1 MYVVSLAYFLNQ
13 FFINMPVN
21 HADWWRYQLKETA
34 KYAIS
39 HEKKYQNVVFLS
51 NYEMTYVYILF
62 YSRYNPERFQNE
74 AVRTH
79 VADPFGFEHVES
91 FSKYIFYN
99 DLNWKDIKDNRLPN
113 SLYIVPLSQAEE
125 ETGYTKLINYP
136 DGKQAFKIFL

>member
-1 MYVVSLAYFLNQ
+1 
-13 FFINMPVN
+13 MPLN

-113 SLYIVPLSQAEE
+113 SLYVVPLSQSGE
-125 ETGYTKLINYP
+125 ETDYTKLINYP
-136 DGKQAFKIFL
+136 DGKAAFKIFL